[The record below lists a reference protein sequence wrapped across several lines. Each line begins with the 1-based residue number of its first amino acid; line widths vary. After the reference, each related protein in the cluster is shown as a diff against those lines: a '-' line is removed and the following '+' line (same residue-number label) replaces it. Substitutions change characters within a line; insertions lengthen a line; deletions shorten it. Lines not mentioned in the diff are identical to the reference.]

1 MLQQDYEFSFDF
13 EDKRREF
20 DYEKYNMSNQTEK

>member
-1 MLQQDYEFSFDF
+1 MLQQDYEFSFDY

-20 DYEKYNMSNQTEK
+20 DYEKYNMEKGKR